1 MKTKDFWTKA
11 CPISLLTLVAVYGT
25 FAGTN
30 EQIVGWLHG
39 TWAEPYLYALHS
51 GNSIIFN
58 LSVGFVNSVVFW
70 IMVVVYPE
78 RKRNKVMRKNLH
90 RRYTEFRESTVQTL
104 LHAAGISCSSKEVQ
118 DLTDYR
124 KFREFFDTDCKARW
138 YDALNGLQTQR
149 ERMDDLLLEMEMLA
163 DEVRYVLNKINID
176 DDHVHASFKLLCTHI
191 LRLRRSG
198 IYTHDQVKYVGQFIW
213 GTLAQWSFVD
223 GQLDVDPVQKLID
236 SI

>member
-1 MKTKDFWTKA
+1 
-11 CPISLLTLVAVYGT
+11 
-25 FAGTN
+25 
-30 EQIVGWLHG
+30 
-39 TWAEPYLYALHS
+39 
-51 GNSIIFN
+51 
-58 LSVGFVNSVVFW
+58 
-70 IMVVVYPE
+70 
-78 RKRNKVMRKNLH
+78 
-90 RRYTEFRESTVQTL
+90 
-104 LHAAGISCSSKEVQ
+104 
-118 DLTDYR
+118 
-124 KFREFFDTDCKARW
+124 
-138 YDALNGLQTQR
+138 
-149 ERMDDLLLEMEMLA
+149 MDDLLLEMEMLA